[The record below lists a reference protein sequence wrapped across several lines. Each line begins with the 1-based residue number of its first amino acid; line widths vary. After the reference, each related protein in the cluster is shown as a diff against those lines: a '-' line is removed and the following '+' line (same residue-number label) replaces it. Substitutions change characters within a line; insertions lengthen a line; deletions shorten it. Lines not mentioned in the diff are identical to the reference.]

1 MADEF
6 AVHLPLYSA
15 WILPSTSAR
24 QLWVDFQASTA
35 PLGYTAG
42 DGGVQMLCLHTAQHI
57 WKVLMVTDGRKSFQG
72 EREREKWTKIKVKE
86 EPVRCK
92 ARRTLKGY
100 TDTNALRG
108 GFVCVCVCL
117 CVQPSECQIY
127 VSRKCVCI
135 WCFFCFF
142 LIFLFTWG
150 KFVFCRTYF
159 IQLSRLKFS
168 LIFFGGFMSV

>member
-42 DGGVQMLCLHTAQHI
+42 DGGVQMLSLHTAQHI

-86 EPVRCK
+86 DPVRCK

-108 GFVCVCVCL
+108 GFVCVCVCVSVRATFRMSDL
-117 CVQPSECQIY
+117 CEQEMCLY
-127 VSRKCVCI
+127 LM
-135 WCFFCFF
+135 FFFF
-142 LIFLFTWG
+142 FFNLLIHLG
-150 KFVFCRTYF
+150 
-159 IQLSRLKFS
+159 
-168 LIFFGGFMSV
+168 